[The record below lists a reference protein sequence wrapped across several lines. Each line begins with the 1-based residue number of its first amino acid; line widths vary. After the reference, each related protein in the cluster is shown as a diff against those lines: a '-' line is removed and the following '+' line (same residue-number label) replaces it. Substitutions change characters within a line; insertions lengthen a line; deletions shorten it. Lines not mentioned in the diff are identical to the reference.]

1 MSSLRRLRP
10 LAAAASLALIATA
23 CGDAGTATTDDATE
37 AAAPAADPI
46 SVVATTSILG
56 DIVEQLVQDDGEVTV
71 LMGPG
76 VDPHAYSPSARD
88 GATMQEADLVVANGL
103 QLEESLISTLEAT
116 EDAGVRVFELAPL
129 LDPIEFDDDAHDDH
143 GHGDEGDD
151 HGHGDE
157 GDDHGHGDEGDDHG
171 HEDEG
176 DDHDHGDEG
185 DDHGHGDEGDD
196 HGHEDEGDDH
206 GHGDEGDDHGHG
218 DEGDDHGHGDEGDDH
233 GHEDE
238 GDDHDHAHG
247 PEDPHVWFDAERMTT
262 GIELLAAE
270 LAEVAPQVD
279 ADEWQARAE
288 AYNEQLL
295 EIDAELTEAFAEV
308 PDERRVVVTNHD
320 ALGYLAARYDLDV
333 VATVIPGASTQVE
346 ANPRQFAELIETVEE
361 RDVRVVF
368 ADNTDSTRL
377 AEQLASE
384 SVGRTDVELEVVQV
398 ATDALGEPGSPADSY
413 LGLLRETGLTIAET
427 LAAS

>member
-129 LDPIEFDDDAHDDH
+129 LDPIEFDDDAY
-143 GHGDEGDD
+143 
-151 HGHGDE
+151 
-157 GDDHGHGDEGDDHG
+157 
-171 HEDEG
+171 
-176 DDHDHGDEG
+176 
-185 DDHGHGDEGDD
+185 
-196 HGHEDEGDDH
+196 
-206 GHGDEGDDHGHG
+206 DDHGHG

-295 EIDAELTEAFAEV
+295 EIDAELTDAFAEV
-308 PDERRVVVTNHD
+308 PDERRVVITNHD

-384 SVGRTDVELEVVQV
+384 TVGRTDVELEVVQV

>member
-1 MSSLRRLRP
+1 MLSLRSLRP
-10 LAAAASLALIATA
+10 LAAAASLALLATG
-23 CGDAGTATTDDATE
+23 CGDADTATTDDATE

-116 EDAGVRVFELAPL
+116 EQAGVRVFELAPL
-129 LDPIEFDDDAHDDH
+129 LDPIEFGEDVHDDH
-143 GHGDEGDD
+143 GHDDEGDD
-151 HGHGDE
+151 HGHADE
-157 GDDHGHGDEGDDHG
+157 GDDHGHDDEGDDHG
-171 HEDEG
+171 HD
-176 DDHDHGDEG
+176 DEG
-185 DDHGHGDEGDD
+185 DDHGHDDEGDD
-196 HGHEDEGDDH
+196 HGHDDEGEDHGHDDGGDDH
-206 GHGDEGDDHGHG
+206 GHDDEA
-218 DEGDDHGHGDEGDDH
+218 
-233 GHEDE
+233 

-247 PEDPHVWFDAERMTT
+247 PEDPHVWFDAERMTA

-279 ADEWQARAE
+279 AEEWQARAE
-288 AYNEQLL
+288 AYNEQLM

-308 PDERRVVVTNHD
+308 PDDRRVVITNHD

-346 ANPRQFAELIETVEE
+346 ANPRQFAELIEIVEQ

-377 AEQLASE
+377 AEQLANE

-398 ATDALGEPGSPADSY
+398 ATDALGEPGSPADTY
-413 LGLLRETGLTIAET
+413 LGLLRGTGLTIAGT

>member
-1 MSSLRRLRP
+1 MLALRSLRP
-10 LAAAASLALIATA
+10 LAAAASLALLATA
-23 CGDAGTATTDDATE
+23 CGDADTATTDDATE

-116 EDAGVRVFELAPL
+116 EEAGVRVFELAPL
-129 LDPIEFDDDAHDDH
+129 LDPIEFAEDAHDDH
-143 GHGDEGDD
+143 GHE
-151 HGHGDE
+151 
-157 GDDHGHGDEGDDHG
+157 
-171 HEDEG
+171 
-176 DDHDHGDEG
+176 
-185 DDHGHGDEGDD
+185 DEGDD

-206 GHGDEGDDHGHG
+206 GHEDEGDDHGHDDEGDDHGHG
-218 DEGDDHGHGDEGDDH
+218 
-233 GHEDE
+233 DE

>member
-1 MSSLRRLRP
+1 MLALRSLRP
-10 LAAAASLALIATA
+10 LAAAASLALLATA
-23 CGDAGTATTDDATE
+23 CGDADTATTDDATE

-116 EDAGVRVFELAPL
+116 EEAGVRVFELAPL
-129 LDPIEFDDDAHDDH
+129 LDPIEFAEDAHDDH
-143 GHGDEGDD
+143 GHE
-151 HGHGDE
+151 
-157 GDDHGHGDEGDDHG
+157 
-171 HEDEG
+171 
-176 DDHDHGDEG
+176 
-185 DDHGHGDEGDD
+185 DEGDD

-206 GHGDEGDDHGHG
+206 GHEDEGDDHGH
-218 DEGDDHGHGDEGDDH
+218 D
-233 GHEDE
+233 DE